1 MVRRTIRG
9 RVLSRRAWRLIM
21 TGLLVLAGAALL
33 LPAFAVTVEGA
44 SKGDGLTAALG
55 VVALVGVFTAFF
67 LAYIRFVTGTP
78 VGVAVGMLPTLIG
91 RVRCSLGWK
100 FLAAISLVV
109 LSFLMVSFVTFG
121 GMDFMHDR
129 LHEIQGLTHSQPD
142 SVPAAIDEL
151 GDTQHGLLFSLTPV
165 LGSLGVLL
173 SLGLGLAVAWSVIGP
188 IRKMERGMC
197 RIASGDF
204 SQPVVVDNRD
214 ELGDLAGRINQTA
227 IELGRLQKAT
237 VAAERDRALR
247 ERIAQVTL
255 AQEEERRRISRE
267 LHDGLGPSLAAIGNT
282 VRICRGL
289 VRTDPDRAE
298 REMEEITKLLTGHVR
313 EIRELI
319 YDLRPLSL
327 DQLGL
332 GGALRQQLERLGR
345 EARVETSFESSGEVS
360 LDPLTEVTIFR
371 VVQECLRNVQ
381 KHSGAGR
388 VEVWLRTLADG
399 VEVGVRDDGRGFDA
413 GNAGSTSIADGM
425 GLQNIRERAELLG
438 ARVSVE
444 SSEGSG
450 CKVTLRHAY
459 SEVEVGANHNSAGG

>member
-1 MVRRTIRG
+1 MIRRTIKD
-9 RVLSRRAWRLIM
+9 RVLSRGAWRLIL
-21 TGLLVLAGAALL
+21 TGLLVMAGAVLLVPALG
-33 LPAFAVTVEGA
+33 VTVEGA
-44 SKGDGLTAALG
+44 SNSDGLTAAFGALAF
-55 VVALVGVFTAFF
+55 VSVIVAFC
-67 LAYIRFVTGTP
+67 LAYIRFVTNTP
-78 VGVAVGMLPTLIG
+78 LGVAVGLLPRLIG
-91 RVRCSLGWK
+91 SVACSIRWK

-129 LHEIQGLTHSQPD
+129 LHEIQGFMDTAPQD
-142 SVPAAIDEL
+142 VPGTIDDLE
-151 GDTQHGLLFSLTPV
+151 DTQHGLLFSLTPI
-165 LGSLGVLL
+165 LGTLGVLL
-173 SLGLGLAVAWSVIGP
+173 SLGLGLGVAWSIIGP
-188 IRKMERGMC
+188 IRKIEHGMR

-214 ELGDLAGRINQTA
+214 ELGSLAGRINETA
-227 IELGRLQKAT
+227 VELGHLQRAT
-237 VAAERDRALR
+237 VAEERDRALS

-282 VRICRGL
+282 VRICRGM
-289 VRTDPDRAE
+289 VRTDPERAE
-298 REMEEITKLLTGHVR
+298 REMEEITKLLAGHVR

-332 GGALRQQLERLGR
+332 VGALRQQLEQTGR
-345 EARVETSFESSGEVS
+345 EAGIDTSFESSGEFN

-371 VVQECLRNVQ
+371 VVQECLSNVQ
-381 KHSGAGR
+381 KHSGANR
-388 VEVWLRTLADG
+388 VEVYLRALTDG

-413 GNAGSTSIADGM
+413 GSAGSTSIDGGM

-438 ARVSVE
+438 ARASVE
-444 SSEGSG
+444 SSKGSG
-450 CKVTLRHAY
+450 CKVTLRL
-459 SEVEVGANHNSAGG
+459 AGR